1 MKYLETGLL
10 LSYLVLIMYN
20 RYELL
25 WLWYEYHCEKADQ
38 LICSGISK
46 YDPDMKIPVNFQQ
59 QQLSNNNAMNN
70 RKIIEKLA
78 GNEVQHLYEYKK
90 TFIHLKNA
98 ALFQEYEAL
107 NEEGHFNF
115 VHDFMINQ
123 KQKKRNGDFII

>member
-1 MKYLETGLL
+1 MST
-10 LSYLVLIMYN
+10 MYN

-78 GNEVQHLYEYKK
+78 GDEVQPLYEYKK

-98 ALFQEYEAL
+98 ALFQEYETL
-107 NEEGHFNF
+107 DKEGHFKF
-115 VHDFMINQ
+115 IHDFVSEMLDNER
-123 KQKKRNGDFII
+123 KRAEKKDKAKFSNRGVFL